1 VHLRRTLTI
10 VRAQALLADSEL
22 TKARDFLSE
31 ADTLVTN
38 VRLLFLN
45 NDFAIAARLKDVQC
59 RLADEI
65 LVVERLIAGRQAK
78 SSPLSAG

>member
-1 VHLRRTLTI
+1 MTT
-10 VRAQALLADSEL
+10 VRAQAPLAHSEL
-22 TKARDFLSE
+22 IKARDFLSE

-45 NDFAIAARLKDVQC
+45 NDFATAARLKDIQG

-65 LVVERLIAGRQAK
+65 QVVERLIAGRQAR